1 MWQVTIC
8 IDIIEEFYSQTS
20 PMPLGVPQRHHKE
33 TCSILHDAF
42 KEYFCI
48 GSTAELSDHTF
59 LTYMS
64 AILMIMARER
74 GTLVPFFNESDD
86 IQEMSMREW
95 LALQKI
101 IDN

>member
-1 MWQVTIC
+1 VSSHYLHRYYRGVLLPNIS
-8 IDIIEEFYSQTS
+8 YA
-20 PMPLGVPQRHHKE
+20 LGVPQRHHKE

-86 IQEMSMREW
+86 IQDMSMRNW
-95 LALQKI
+95 ITLQRII
-101 IDN
+101 IDK

>member
-1 MWQVTIC
+1 VASH
-8 IDIIEEFYSQTS
+8 Y
-20 PMPLGVPQRHHKE
+20 LHRYYRGVLLVNISYALNVPVVHHKE
-33 TCSILHDAF
+33 TVSILHDAF

-48 GSTAELSDHTF
+48 GSTADLNDHTF

-64 AILMIMARER
+64 AILMIMAREK
-74 GTLVPFFNESDD
+74 GILVPFFNEPDY
-86 IQEMSMREW
+86 IQEMTMPEW

>member
-1 MWQVTIC
+1 MASHYLHRYYRGVLLTNIS
-8 IDIIEEFYSQTS
+8 YA
-20 PMPLGVPQRHHKE
+20 LGVPELHHKKS
-33 TCSILHDAF
+33 CSLLHEAF

-48 GSTAELSDHTF
+48 GSTADLSEHTF

-74 GTLVPFFNESDD
+74 GILVPFFNEPDY
-86 IQEMSMREW
+86 IAEMSMPEW

-101 IDN
+101 IDK